1 MVHAR
6 MLLHIA
12 CFILVLICRISAAQV
27 ASARLEGLVRDPSG
41 AVVPRAAISVVN
53 TRNQARAETLTTSE
67 GLFVFPSLQP
77 GFYTLGVEAA
87 GFPKTVVSNLELNV
101 GATVAQNVKLEV
113 GAITELIEVQAG
125 QERVQTSDAQL
136 TRAVTLRDIESLP
149 QMGRSPMGLAIF
161 STGIQIDPNN
171 TSVSRVNGTRTGSAN
186 SRLDGIDAND
196 PVTPRLLLA
205 GPAQNVDSI
214 EEFRVVTNGGKAEY
228 GRNAGAQIEL
238 ITRSGTNAW
247 HGNLFEYHR
256 NTVLNAND
264 FFNNSSGSPRPVNIQ
279 NTFGASLSGPIHRDG
294 TFIFGNYQG
303 RRTARQ
309 LVRNRT
315 VLTPE
320 AKKGLFR
327 WKPPGSTVI
336 QTYDIVHNDPRGIGI
351 DPKVAENLN
360 LLPDPNNYENSDG
373 LNTGNYRFNNPA
385 MYSLEDTQQD
395 QFILRAD
402 HKIRSSHSLFFRW
415 AQSRSLYID
424 SVNNNDARFPG
435 QPSGTQGGDAWGYSI
450 GWDWAI
456 SPRFFNELRLGY
468 KTYAWDF
475 IRPARLE
482 EPMLLSNSWTDPLN
496 PAFSSYRKPAVH
508 QITDNF
514 TVVEGKH
521 TFKAGIE
528 GRFTKE
534 WTSDEKGI
542 WPNVSFESDHG
553 NSPPSDVGPHG
564 DAVISKTDRQSFEK
578 LYNDLLGRMGSVIQ
592 TFYSD
597 LKTFYP
603 AGTPRERTFRYRD
616 FSVFLQDDWRLTP
629 HLTVNLGLRYEFF
642 GAPSETNGI
651 QGAVDKAE
659 LINAAAQLDDLAV
672 QPGRRLY
679 NSDFNNFAPRIGIA
693 WDPAGDGKT
702 AVRANWGL
710 FYDRLIGATTSY
722 VDANTPGFSLPN
734 LSVYPNQKG
743 TDIRVSDGIP
753 LPHPSGN
760 PVLQPPATRATNL
773 WMFSPDLRAGYVQHY
788 SLTLQ
793 REIFRNTVV
802 EAGYVGTHGVK
813 LFMDLNLNQP
823 RIYEDFL
830 AAFLE
835 LQAFQ
840 KNGTPV
846 SSSNTLVSIF
856 GTEGAAIKAIGP
868 TTIDRGEVG
877 TGADSVDR
885 LYYSKYSQAGVNDFY
900 LRNFP
905 QFDKVIVG
913 TNDGRSYYNSFQLRL
928 RRQSGA
934 LRFVANYTFSKTMD
948 NISTEG
954 NGFTS
959 PIDSF
964 NVRLNL
970 ARSDYDVPHTFNSSF
985 VYTLPVGEGRPYAGN
1000 SPRWLDSIIGGW
1012 DVGLLTLWQSG
1023 RVVSYVSGRYTGPIP
1038 ATPGRG
1044 TAPAL
1049 DSSFMNYTGDR
1060 NLGQVMRR
1068 SDGVFW
1074 LTEEEIA
1081 KFSYPLAGETGTG
1094 GRNTFRG
1101 PRYFGVDISL
1111 VKRFR
1116 ITERQGAIFR
1126 AEAYNLFNNTN
1137 FATPNSDFSKG
1148 AFGQIS
1154 STVGNPRM
1162 LQMALR
1168 YDF

>member
-1 MVHAR
+1 MRLHAVCIA
-6 MLLHIA
+6 LL
-12 CFILVLICRISAAQV
+12 LVCRISTAQV
-27 ASARLEGLVRDPSG
+27 GSARLEGLVRDPSG
-41 AVVPRAAISVVN
+41 AVVPGAAISVVN
-53 TRNQARAETLTTSE
+53 TRTQARAETLTTSE
-67 GLFVFPSLQP
+67 GFFVFPSLQP
-77 GFYTLGVEAA
+77 GLYTLGVEAG
-87 GFPKTVVSNLELNV
+87 GFTQKVVSNLEMNV
-101 GATVAQNVKLEV
+101 GATVAQNVSLEV
-113 GAITELIEVQAG
+113 GEITELIEVQAG
-125 QERVQTSDAQL
+125 QERVQTADAQL

-149 QMGRSPMGLAIF
+149 QMGRSSMGLAIY
-161 STGIQIDPNN
+161 SPGVQTDPNN
-171 TSVSRVNGTRTGSAN
+171 PSVSRVNGTRTGSAN

-196 PVTPRLLLA
+196 PLTPRLLLA
-205 GPAQNVDSI
+205 GPAHNVDSI
-214 EEFRVVTNGGKAEY
+214 EEFRIVTNGGKAEY
-228 GRNAGAQIEL
+228 GRNAGAQVEL

-247 HGNLFEYHR
+247 HGNFFEYHR
-256 NTVLNAND
+256 NTALNANE

-279 NTFGASLSGPIHRDG
+279 NAFGASLGGPVHRDS

-309 LVRNRT
+309 IVRNRA

-327 WKPPGSTVI
+327 WKPPGGSVI
-336 QTYDIVHNDPRGIGI
+336 QTYDIVHNDPRGLGI
-351 DPKVAENLN
+351 DPKVAENLK
-360 LLPDPNNYENSDG
+360 LLPEPNNFDIGDG
-373 LNTGNYRFNNPA
+373 LNTAGFRFNNPA
-385 MYSLEDTQQD
+385 MYSLEDCQQD

-402 HKIRSSHSLFFRW
+402 HKIRSSHRLFFRW

-435 QPSGTQGGDAWGYSI
+435 QPSGTQGGRAHGYSI

-456 SPRFFNELRLGY
+456 SPRFFNELRVGY
-468 KTYAWDF
+468 KTYTWDF
-475 IRPARLE
+475 LRPARLE

-514 TVVEGKH
+514 TIVEGKH

-534 WTSDEKGI
+534 WTSDEKGL
-542 WPNVSFESDHG
+542 WPDVRFATGSG
-553 NSPPSDVGPHG
+553 NSPPSDIGPQG
-564 DAVISKTDRQSFEK
+564 DATISKTDRQSFEK
-578 LYNDLLGRMGSVIQ
+578 LYNDLLGRMSSVVQ

-597 LKTFYP
+597 LKAYYP

-616 FSVFLQDDWRLTP
+616 FSGFFQDDWRLTP
-629 HLTVNLGLRYEFF
+629 RLTVNLGLRYEFF
-642 GAPSETNGI
+642 GVPSETNGI

-659 LINAAAQLDDLAV
+659 LISATAQLDDLTL
-672 QPGRRLY
+672 QPAKRL
-679 NSDFNNFAPRIGIA
+679 SKGDHNNFAPRIGVA
-693 WDPAGDGKT
+693 WDPKGNGKT
-702 AVRANWGL
+702 AIRANWGL

-734 LSVYPNQKG
+734 LPVYPNQKG

-753 LPHPSGN
+753 LPHPAGD
-760 PVLQPPATRATNL
+760 PELQPQATRSIDL
-773 WMFSPDLRAGYVQHY
+773 WMFFPNLRAGYVQHY
-788 SLTLQ
+788 SLTFQ

-813 LFMDLNLNQP
+813 LFMDLNLDQP

-830 AAFLE
+830 TAFRE
-835 LQAFQ
+835 LQSFRN
-840 KNGTPV
+840 NGTPV
-846 SSSNTLVSIF
+846 SDSNTLVRIF
-856 GTEGAAIKAIGP
+856 GTEVEAIKAIGP

-877 TGADSVDR
+877 IGADTVD
-885 LYYSKYSQAGVNDFY
+885 LTHYGKYAGAGVSDFY
-900 LRNFP
+900 LRNYP
-905 QFDKVIVG
+905 QFNKVIVG
-913 TNDGRSYYNSFQLRL
+913 TNDGRSYYNSFQLSL

-959 PIDSF
+959 PIDNF

-970 ARSDYDVPHTFNSSF
+970 ARSDYDVPHTFNSRF
-985 VYTLPVGEGRPYAGN
+985 VYTLPFGKGRPYA
-1000 SPRWLDSIIGGW
+1000 SSAPIWLDSLIGGW

-1023 RVVSYVSGRYTGPIP
+1023 RVVTYLS
-1038 ATPGRG
+1038 GRG
-1044 TAPAL
+1044 TGPTAA
-1049 DSSFMNYTGDR
+1049 SSFADYTGDR
-1060 NLGQVMRR
+1060 NIGRVMRR
-1068 SDGVFW
+1068 SDGVYW
-1074 LTEEEIA
+1074 LTEEETA
-1081 KFSYPLAGETGTG
+1081 KFSYPLAGEIGTG
-1094 GRNTFRG
+1094 GRNAFRG
-1101 PRYFGVDISL
+1101 PRFFGLDISL
-1111 VKRFR
+1111 AKRFR
-1116 ITERQGAIFR
+1116 IAERHAILFR
-1126 AEAYNLFNNTN
+1126 AEAYNLFNNVN
-1137 FATPNSDFSKG
+1137 FATPNSNRSQ
-1148 AFGQIS
+1148 ATFGKIS